1 MLNISEQEKDLYRD
15 GNVSK
20 SVVISVPNLSI
31 TLTNADLISESVSL
45 TERIE
50 TEQNL
55 GFKGCNSS
63 IFEFDI
69 ANFRQDVR
77 GQYLEATIQ
86 AEDGVVIPL
95 FSGYVYDQSNQ
106 NHEDYITHI
115 TAYDALQPILS
126 ADVTAWYNALS
137 FPITIKN
144 LRDSFF
150 TLVGMTQETV
160 TLVNDAMTVSKSI
173 TDAVITGATILKSIC
188 QLSGR
193 FGQYGRD
200 KVFHYRKLGVIAA
213 GTYPG
218 ITTFPSDDTFPS
230 EPNANEAI
238 LKDSY
243 NSIDYQPYST
253 QKISKVGI
261 IGQNGAVK
269 GQSGSTTKDTFW
281 ITDNKLAWGITTPDN
296 ACANILEEVQGISF
310 TPAQID
316 SSGLPY
322 LECGDIVTANTR
334 INVVDSYILERTL
347 SGIQS
352 LRDSFTGNIAEKR
365 EPYTPSAQT
374 EINANS
380 SAISET
386 NGNVAAVTTRVTN
399 LEATRVTTQ
408 QLNATNARVG
418 SLEADNVSI
427 KGSLNAVVADVV
439 NIKANYISAS
449 TVAANYATIASLNA
463 VNAKFNNLNAN
474 NITSGTINA
483 SRISADVF
491 SGRNVVAGRF
501 SATAGFSLGSYD
513 YGGTSITYVTGVN
526 FNTKT
531 VTTATRRV
539 LAGQ

>member
-1 MLNISEQEKDLYRD
+1 MINISEDEKDLYRHS
-15 GNVSK
+15 GTPKAVEVSF
-20 SVVISVPNLSI
+20 SDLSI
-31 TLTNADLISESVSL
+31 TLTNTDLVSESVSL

-63 IFEFDI
+63 VLEFDV

-86 AEDGVVIPL
+86 AEDGVIIPL

-115 TAYDALQPILS
+115 TAYDALQPILT
-126 ADVTAWYNALS
+126 ADVTAWYNALP

-150 TLVGMTQETV
+150 TFVGMTQETV
-160 TLVNDAMTVSKSI
+160 TLVNDAITVSKSI

-188 QLSGR
+188 QLNGR

-218 ITTFPSDDTFPS
+218 ITTFPSGDTFPS

-261 IGQNGAVK
+261 IEQNGNVR

-281 ITDNKLAWGITTPDN
+281 ITDNKLAWGLTN
-296 ACANILEEVQGISF
+296 ANGACANILEEVQGISF

-334 INVVDSYILERTL
+334 INVVNSYILERTL

-365 EPYTPSAQT
+365 DPYTPSEQT

-380 SAISET
+380 SAISVT
-386 NGNVAAVTTRVTN
+386 NSNVAAVTTRVGN

-418 SLEADNVSI
+418 TIE
-427 KGSLNAVVADVV
+427 
-439 NIKANYISAS
+439 ANYISAS
-449 TVAANYATIASLNA
+449 TVAANYATINSLNA
-463 VNAKFNNLNAN
+463 VDAKFSNLSAS
-474 NITSGTINA
+474 NIKSGSMSGSRIQAGTLNGDRIIAGTISGDRIA
-483 SRISADVF
+483 AGTITADKISASSF
-491 SGRNVVAGRF
+491 SSMTLSVLSLKTSSLFVKNVSY
-501 SATAGFSLGSYD
+501 SAKK
-513 YGGTSITYVTGVN
+513 ITISGVN
-526 FNTKT
+526 YF
-531 VTTATRRV
+531 V
-539 LAGQ
+539 LAQ